1 MSKYADYVMTRA
13 QAEADREKRTAE
25 AMREIEAEKKE
36 AEEIVNILTGE
47 ENG

>member
-1 MSKYADYVMTRA
+1 MSKYADYAMTRA
-13 QAEADREKRTAE
+13 QTETDREKRAIE

-47 ENG
+47 EDG